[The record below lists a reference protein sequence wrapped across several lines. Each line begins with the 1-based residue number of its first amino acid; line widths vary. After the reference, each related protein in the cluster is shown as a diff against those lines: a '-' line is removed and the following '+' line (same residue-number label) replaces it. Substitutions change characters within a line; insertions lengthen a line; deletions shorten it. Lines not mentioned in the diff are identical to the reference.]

1 MNMQNK
7 KCYPNSILRA
17 KINKKRM
24 EQKFTY
30 EMSIMNK
37 HTQVALIEYNEDVQA
52 ITNIYEVT
60 NIEYAPLFFYNAYF
74 NTSISNVKAMNQ
86 WFQGRAIP
94 SSRKNLNHLLERLNV
109 SSPSDLLNKEFA
121 LSLSDQYWIV
131 EEHSRIQWED
141 INFFTHDFDSTGFLQ
156 ASLDDS
162 SHSYTVQNDS
172 IKTPNN
178 TIDGMLP
185 KGWAIENNKQVLI
198 KGTYTHFEQEPFNE
212 WLASQICKRLG
223 FDYCNY
229 IVDWHTIM
237 QDKVIVSKCKN
248 FINENEEIIS
258 AYDVFQ
264 SAKKENNINDYEHYV
279 RILENHG
286 ILDARKKITEMFVV
300 DYLTMNIDRHLKN
313 FGIIRNVETLKWE
326 RVTPIF
332 DTGQSMCCDEYT
344 QNMDFTHGC
353 GKFFTDANKD
363 YNAILKSLD
372 MDTFRAIPIQ
382 NLKGLSEEYYV
393 FLKSFQREMEYKN
406 KDWSDER
413 LKNLKDGLSKRI
425 DLFEKER

>member
-1 MNMQNK
+1 MI
-7 KCYPNSILRA
+7 CRL
-17 KINKKRM
+17 
-24 EQKFTY
+24 
-30 EMSIMNK
+30 MNK

-52 ITNIYEVT
+52 IINIYEIT
-60 NIEYAPLFFYNAYF
+60 NIEYAPLSFYNAYH
-74 NTSISNVKAMNQ
+74 NMSISNVKAMNQ

-94 SSRKNLNHLLERLNV
+94 SSRKNLKHLLERLHV

-141 INFFTHDFDSTGFLQ
+141 INFFTHDFNSTGFLR

-172 IKTPNN
+172 LKTPNN
-178 TIDGMLP
+178 TTDGMLP

-198 KGTYTHFEQEPFNE
+198 KGTYTRFEQEPFNE

-229 IVDWHTIM
+229 IVDWHTIK
-237 QDKVIVSKCKN
+237 QDKVIVSKCEN

-264 SAKKENNINDYEHYV
+264 SLKKENTINDYEHYV

-300 DYLTMNIDRHLKN
+300 DYLMMNYDRHLKN

>member
-1 MNMQNK
+1 
-7 KCYPNSILRA
+7 
-17 KINKKRM
+17 
-24 EQKFTY
+24 
-30 EMSIMNK
+30 MNK

-60 NIEYAPLFFYNAYF
+60 NIEYAPLSFYNAYF
-74 NTSISNVKAMNQ
+74 NTSISNVNAMNQ

-94 SSRKNLNHLLERLNV
+94 SSRKNLNHLLERLNI
-109 SSPSDLLNKEFA
+109 SSPGDLLNKHLA

-131 EEHSRIQWED
+131 DKSSCIQWKD
-141 INFFTHDFDSTGFLQ
+141 INFFTHDFDLTGFLQ

-162 SHSYTVQNDS
+162 THSYTVQNDS

-178 TIDGMLP
+178 TTDGMLP
-185 KGWAIENNKQVLI
+185 KGWIIENDKRILI
-198 KGTYTHFEQEPFNE
+198 KGTYTRFEQEPFDE

-229 IVDWHTIM
+229 IVDWYTIK
-237 QDKVIVSKCKN
+237 QDKVIVSKCEN
-248 FINENEEIIS
+248 FINQNEEIIS
-258 AYDVFQ
+258 AYDVLH
-264 SAKKENNINDYEHYV
+264 SSKKENTINDYEHYV

-286 ILDARKKITEMFVV
+286 ILAARKKITEMFVV
-300 DYLTMNIDRHLKN
+300 DYLMMNYDRHLKN

-353 GKFFTDANKD
+353 GKFFTDVNKD

-372 MDTFRAIPIQ
+372 MDTIRAIPIQ

-393 FLKSFQREMEYKN
+393 FLKSFQSEMEYKN
-406 KDWSDER
+406 KEWSDER
-413 LKNLKDGLSKRI
+413 LKNLKNGLSTRI

>member
-1 MNMQNK
+1 M
-7 KCYPNSILRA
+7 KCRL
-17 KINKKRM
+17 
-24 EQKFTY
+24 
-30 EMSIMNK
+30 MNK

-52 ITNIYEVT
+52 ITNIYEIT
-60 NIEYAPLFFYNAYF
+60 NIEYAPLSFYNAYF
-74 NTSISNVKAMNQ
+74 NTSISNVNAMNQ

-94 SSRKNLNHLLERLNV
+94 SSRKNLNHLLERLNI
-109 SSPSDLLNKEFA
+109 SSPGDLLNKHFA

-131 EEHSRIQWED
+131 DESSCIQWKD
-141 INFFTHDFDSTGFLQ
+141 INFFTHDFDLTGFLQ

-162 SHSYTVQNDS
+162 THSYTVQNDS

-178 TIDGMLP
+178 TTDGMLP
-185 KGWAIENNKQVLI
+185 KGWIIENDKRILI
-198 KGTYTHFEQEPFNE
+198 KGTYTRFEQEPFDE

-229 IVDWHTIM
+229 IVDWYTIK
-237 QDKVIVSKCKN
+237 QDKVIVSKCEN
-248 FINENEEIIS
+248 FINQNEEIIS
-258 AYDVFQ
+258 AYDVLH
-264 SAKKENNINDYEHYV
+264 SSKKENTINDYEHYV

-286 ILDARKKITEMFVV
+286 ILAARKKITEMFVV
-300 DYLTMNIDRHLKN
+300 DYLMMNYDRHLKN

-353 GKFFTDANKD
+353 GKFFTDVNKD

>member
-1 MNMQNK
+1 
-7 KCYPNSILRA
+7 
-17 KINKKRM
+17 
-24 EQKFTY
+24 
-30 EMSIMNK
+30 MNK

-60 NIEYAPLFFYNAYF
+60 NIEYAPLSFYNAYF

-86 WFQGRAIP
+86 WLQGRAIP
-94 SSRKNLNHLLERLNV
+94 SSRKNLNHLLERLNI
-109 SSPSDLLNKEFA
+109 SSPGDLLNKHFA

-131 EEHSRIQWED
+131 DESSCIQWKD

-162 SHSYTVQNDS
+162 THSYTVQNDS

-178 TIDGMLP
+178 TTDGMLP
-185 KGWAIENNKQVLI
+185 KGWIIENDKRILI
-198 KGTYTHFEQEPFNE
+198 KGTYTRFEQEPFDE

-229 IVDWHTIM
+229 IVDWYTIK
-237 QDKVIVSKCKN
+237 QDEVIVSKCEN
-248 FINENEEIIS
+248 FINQNEEIIS
-258 AYDVFQ
+258 AYDVLH
-264 SAKKENNINDYEHYV
+264 SSKKENTINDYEHYV

-286 ILDARKKITEMFVV
+286 ILAARKKITEMFVV
-300 DYLTMNIDRHLKN
+300 DYLMMNYDRHLKN

>member
-1 MNMQNK
+1 M
-7 KCYPNSILRA
+7 KCRL
-17 KINKKRM
+17 
-24 EQKFTY
+24 
-30 EMSIMNK
+30 MNK

-60 NIEYAPLFFYNAYF
+60 NIEYAPLFFYNAYH
-74 NTSISNVKAMNQ
+74 NMSISNVKAMNQ

-94 SSRKNLNHLLERLNV
+94 SSRKNLNQLLERLNI
-109 SSPSDLLNKEFA
+109 SSPGDLLNKHFA

-131 EEHSRIQWED
+131 DESSCIQWKD

-162 SHSYTVQNDS
+162 THSYTVQNDS

-178 TIDGMLP
+178 TTDGMLP
-185 KGWAIENNKQVLI
+185 KGWIIENDKRILI
-198 KGTYTHFEQEPFNE
+198 KGTYTRFEQEPFDE

-229 IVDWHTIM
+229 IVDWYTIK
-237 QDKVIVSKCKN
+237 QDEVIVSKCEN
-248 FINENEEIIS
+248 FINQNEEIIS
-258 AYDVFQ
+258 AYDVLH
-264 SAKKENNINDYEHYV
+264 SSKKENTINDYEHYV

-286 ILDARKKITEMFVV
+286 ILAARKKITEMFVV
-300 DYLTMNIDRHLKN
+300 DYLMMNYDRHLKN

>member
-1 MNMQNK
+1 MI
-7 KCYPNSILRA
+7 CRL
-17 KINKKRM
+17 
-24 EQKFTY
+24 
-30 EMSIMNK
+30 MNK

-52 ITNIYEVT
+52 IINIYEIT
-60 NIEYAPLFFYNAYF
+60 NIEYAPLSFYNVYH
-74 NTSISNVKAMNQ
+74 NMSISNVKAMNQ

-162 SHSYTVQNDS
+162 VYSYAVQKDPL
-172 IKTPNN
+172 KTPNN
-178 TIDGMLP
+178 TTDGMLP

-198 KGTYTHFEQEPFNE
+198 KGTYTRFEQEPFNE

-229 IVDWHTIM
+229 IVNWYTIK
-237 QDKVIVSKCKN
+237 QDKVIVSKCEN
-248 FINENEEIIS
+248 FINQNEEIIS

-264 SAKKENNINDYEHYV
+264 SSKKENTINDYEHYV
-279 RILENHG
+279 HILENHG

-300 DYLTMNIDRHLKN
+300 DYLMMNIDRHLKN

-353 GKFFTDANKD
+353 GKFFTDVNKD

-372 MDTFRAIPIQ
+372 MDTIRAIPIQ

>member
-1 MNMQNK
+1 
-7 KCYPNSILRA
+7 
-17 KINKKRM
+17 
-24 EQKFTY
+24 
-30 EMSIMNK
+30 MNK

-52 ITNIYEVT
+52 ITNIYEIT
-60 NIEYAPLFFYNAYF
+60 NIEYAPLSFYNAYF
-74 NTSISNVKAMNQ
+74 NTSISNVNAMNQ

-109 SSPSDLLNKEFA
+109 SSPGDLLNKHFA

-131 EEHSRIQWED
+131 DESSCIQWKD

-162 SHSYTVQNDS
+162 THSYTVQNDS

-178 TIDGMLP
+178 TTDGMLP
-185 KGWAIENNKQVLI
+185 KGWIIENDKRILI
-198 KGTYTHFEQEPFNE
+198 KGTYTRFEQEPFDE

-229 IVDWHTIM
+229 IVDWYTIK
-237 QDKVIVSKCKN
+237 QDEVIVSKCEN
-248 FINENEEIIS
+248 FINQNEEIIS
-258 AYDVFQ
+258 AYDVLH
-264 SAKKENNINDYEHYV
+264 SSKKENTINDYEHYV

-286 ILDARKKITEMFVV
+286 ILAARKKITEMFVV
-300 DYLTMNIDRHLKN
+300 DYLMMNYDRHLKN

-353 GKFFTDANKD
+353 GKFFTDVNKD

>member
-1 MNMQNK
+1 MRKYIK
-7 KCYPNSILRA
+7 KEGSKNSLMKYRL
-17 KINKKRM
+17 
-24 EQKFTY
+24 
-30 EMSIMNK
+30 MNK
-37 HTQVALIEYNEDVQA
+37 QTQIALVEYNEDVQA
-52 ITNIYEVT
+52 ITNIYEIT
-60 NIEYAPLFFYNAYF
+60 NIEYAPLSFYNAYY

-86 WFQGRAIP
+86 WFQGRGIP
-94 SSRKNLNHLLERLNV
+94 SWRKNLNHLLERLGI
-109 SSPSDLLNKEFA
+109 SSPGDLLNKAFA

-131 EEHSRIQWED
+131 EEHSHIQWED
-141 INFFTHDFDSTGFLQ
+141 INFFTHDFNSTGFLQ

-162 SHSYTVQNDS
+162 FHSYTVQKDS
-172 IKTPNN
+172 LKTPNN
-178 TIDGMLP
+178 TTDGTLP

-198 KGTYTHFEQEPFNE
+198 KGTYTRFEQEPFNE

-223 FDYCNY
+223 FDYCNC
-229 IVDWHTIM
+229 IVDWYTIK
-237 QDKVIVSKCKN
+237 QDKVIVSKCEN
-248 FINENEEIIS
+248 FINQNEEIIS
-258 AYDVFQ
+258 AYDVFH
-264 SAKKENNINDYEHYV
+264 SSKKENNINDYEHYV

-286 ILDARKKITEMFVV
+286 ILDVRKKITEMFVV
-300 DYLTMNIDRHLKN
+300 DYLTMNYDRHLKN

-372 MDTFRAIPIQ
+372 MDTVRAIPVQ
-382 NLKGLSEEYYV
+382 NLKGLPEEYYA
-393 FLKSFQREMEYKN
+393 FLKSFQRKMEYKN
-406 KDWSDER
+406 KEWSDER
-413 LKNLKDGLSKRI
+413 LKNLKNGLSTRI

>member
-1 MNMQNK
+1 
-7 KCYPNSILRA
+7 
-17 KINKKRM
+17 
-24 EQKFTY
+24 
-30 EMSIMNK
+30 MNK

-413 LKNLKDGLSKRI
+413 LKNLKDGLSERI

>member
-1 MNMQNK
+1 
-7 KCYPNSILRA
+7 
-17 KINKKRM
+17 
-24 EQKFTY
+24 
-30 EMSIMNK
+30 MNK

-52 ITNIYEVT
+52 ITNIYEIT
-60 NIEYAPLFFYNAYF
+60 NIEYAPLSFYNAYF
-74 NTSISNVKAMNQ
+74 NTSISNVNAMNQ

-94 SSRKNLNHLLERLNV
+94 SSRKNLNHLLERLNI
-109 SSPSDLLNKEFA
+109 SSPSDLLNKHFA

-131 EEHSRIQWED
+131 DESSCIQWKD
-141 INFFTHDFDSTGFLQ
+141 INFFTHDFDLTGFLQ

-162 SHSYTVQNDS
+162 THSYTVQNDS

-178 TIDGMLP
+178 TTDGMLP
-185 KGWAIENNKQVLI
+185 KGWIIENDKRILI
-198 KGTYTHFEQEPFNE
+198 KGTYTRFEQEPFDE

-229 IVDWHTIM
+229 IVDWYTIK
-237 QDKVIVSKCKN
+237 QDKVIVSKCEN
-248 FINENEEIIS
+248 FINQNEEIIS
-258 AYDVFQ
+258 AYDVLH
-264 SAKKENNINDYEHYV
+264 SSKKENTINDYEHYV

-286 ILDARKKITEMFVV
+286 ILAARKKITEMFVV
-300 DYLTMNIDRHLKN
+300 DYLMMNYDRHLKN

>member
-1 MNMQNK
+1 MI
-7 KCYPNSILRA
+7 CRL
-17 KINKKRM
+17 
-24 EQKFTY
+24 
-30 EMSIMNK
+30 MNK
-37 HTQVALIEYNEDVQA
+37 HTQVDLIEYNEDVQA
-52 ITNIYEVT
+52 ITNIYEIT
-60 NIEYAPLFFYNAYF
+60 NIEYAPLSFYNAYH
-74 NTSISNVKAMNQ
+74 NASISNVKAMNQ

-94 SSRKNLNHLLERLNV
+94 SSRKNLKHLLERLNV

-141 INFFTHDFDSTGFLQ
+141 INFFTHDFNSTGFLR

-172 IKTPNN
+172 LKTPNN
-178 TIDGMLP
+178 TTDGMLP

-198 KGTYTHFEQEPFNE
+198 KGTYTRFEQEPFNE

-229 IVDWHTIM
+229 IVDWHTIK
-237 QDKVIVSKCKN
+237 QDKVIVSKCEN

-264 SAKKENNINDYEHYV
+264 SLKKENTINDYEHYV

-300 DYLTMNIDRHLKN
+300 DYLTMNVDRHLKN
-313 FGIIRNVETLKWE
+313 FGIIRNVEILKWE

-332 DTGQSMCCDEYT
+332 DTGQSMCCDEPV

-353 GKFFTDANKD
+353 GKFFTDASKD
-363 YNAILKSLD
+363 YNVILKSLD
-372 MDTFRAIPIQ
+372 MDTVRAIPIQ
-382 NLKGLSEEYYV
+382 NLKGLSEEYYA
-393 FLKSFQREMEYKN
+393 FLKSFQNEMEYKN
-406 KDWSDER
+406 KEWSDER
-413 LKNLKDGLSKRI
+413 LKNLKNGLSTRI
-425 DLFEKER
+425 NLFEKER

>member
-1 MNMQNK
+1 M
-7 KCYPNSILRA
+7 KCRL
-17 KINKKRM
+17 
-24 EQKFTY
+24 
-30 EMSIMNK
+30 MNK
-37 HTQVALIEYNEDVQA
+37 HTQVALVEYNEDVQA
-52 ITNIYEVT
+52 ITNIYEIS
-60 NIEYAPLFFYNAYF
+60 NIDYAPLSFYNAYH

-86 WFQGRAIP
+86 WFQGRGIP
-94 SSRKNLNHLLERLNV
+94 SRRKNLKHVLERLNI
-109 SSPSDLLNKEFA
+109 SSPGDLLNKHFA

-131 EEHSRIQWED
+131 DESSCIQWED

-162 SHSYTVQNDS
+162 VYSYAIQKDS
-172 IKTPNN
+172 LKTPNN
-178 TIDGMLP
+178 TTDGMLQ
-185 KGWAIENNKQVLI
+185 KGWIIENDKRILV

-229 IVDWHTIM
+229 IVDWYTIK
-237 QDKVIVSKCKN
+237 QDKAIVSKCEN
-248 FINENEEIIS
+248 FINENEELIS

-264 SAKKENNINDYEHYV
+264 SAKKENTINDYEHYV
-279 RILENHG
+279 QTLENHG

-300 DYLTMNIDRHLKN
+300 DYLIMNYDRHLKN

-353 GKFFTDANKD
+353 GKFFTDVNKD

-372 MDTFRAIPIQ
+372 MDTIRSIPIHK
-382 NLKGLSEEYYV
+382 LKGLAEEYYV
-393 FLKSFQREMEYKN
+393 FLKSFQTKMEYKN
-406 KDWSDER
+406 KEWSDER
-413 LKNLKDGLSKRI
+413 LKKLKDGLSTRI
-425 DLFEKER
+425 DLFEKERDEI

>member
-1 MNMQNK
+1 
-7 KCYPNSILRA
+7 
-17 KINKKRM
+17 
-24 EQKFTY
+24 
-30 EMSIMNK
+30 MNK

-60 NIEYAPLFFYNAYF
+60 NIEYAPLSFYNAYF
-74 NTSISNVKAMNQ
+74 NTSISNVNAMNQ

-94 SSRKNLNHLLERLNV
+94 SSRKNLNHLLERLNI
-109 SSPSDLLNKEFA
+109 SSPGDLLNKHFA

-131 EEHSRIQWED
+131 DESSCIQWKD
-141 INFFTHDFDSTGFLQ
+141 INFFTHDFDLTGFLQ

-162 SHSYTVQNDS
+162 THSYTVQNDS

-178 TIDGMLP
+178 TTDGMLP
-185 KGWAIENNKQVLI
+185 KGWIIENDKRILI
-198 KGTYTHFEQEPFNE
+198 KGTYTRFEQEPFDE

-229 IVDWHTIM
+229 IVDWYTIK
-237 QDKVIVSKCKN
+237 QDKVIVSKCEN
-248 FINENEEIIS
+248 FINQNEEIIS
-258 AYDVFQ
+258 AYDVLH
-264 SAKKENNINDYEHYV
+264 SSKKENTINDYEHYV

-286 ILDARKKITEMFVV
+286 ILAARKKITEMFVV
-300 DYLTMNIDRHLKN
+300 DYLMMNYDRHLKN

-353 GKFFTDANKD
+353 GKFFTDVNKD

-372 MDTFRAIPIQ
+372 MDTIRAIPIQ

-393 FLKSFQREMEYKN
+393 FLKSFQSEMEYKN
-406 KDWSDER
+406 KEWSDER
-413 LKNLKDGLSKRI
+413 LKNLKNGLSTRI

>member
-1 MNMQNK
+1 MI
-7 KCYPNSILRA
+7 CRL
-17 KINKKRM
+17 
-24 EQKFTY
+24 
-30 EMSIMNK
+30 MNK

-52 ITNIYEVT
+52 IINIYEIT
-60 NIEYAPLFFYNAYF
+60 NIEYAPLSFYNAYH
-74 NTSISNVKAMNQ
+74 NMSISNVKAMNQ

-172 IKTPNN
+172 LKTPNN

-237 QDKVIVSKCKN
+237 QDKVIVSKCEN
-248 FINENEEIIS
+248 FINKNEEIIS
-258 AYDVFQ
+258 AYDVFH
-264 SAKKENNINDYEHYV
+264 SSK
-279 RILENHG
+279 
-286 ILDARKKITEMFVV
+286 KKIPLMI
-300 DYLTMNIDRHLKN
+300 MNI
-313 FGIIRNVETLKWE
+313 
-326 RVTPIF
+326 
-332 DTGQSMCCDEYT
+332 MY
-344 QNMDFTHGC
+344 
-353 GKFFTDANKD
+353 A
-363 YNAILKSLD
+363 Y
-372 MDTFRAIPIQ
+372 
-382 NLKGLSEEYYV
+382 
-393 FLKSFQREMEYKN
+393 
-406 KDWSDER
+406 
-413 LKNLKDGLSKRI
+413 
-425 DLFEKER
+425 

>member
-1 MNMQNK
+1 
-7 KCYPNSILRA
+7 
-17 KINKKRM
+17 
-24 EQKFTY
+24 
-30 EMSIMNK
+30 MNK

>member
-1 MNMQNK
+1 M
-7 KCYPNSILRA
+7 KCRL
-17 KINKKRM
+17 
-24 EQKFTY
+24 
-30 EMSIMNK
+30 MNK

-60 NIEYAPLFFYNAYF
+60 NIEYAPLSFYNAYH
-74 NTSISNVKAMNQ
+74 NMSISNVKAMNQ

-94 SSRKNLNHLLERLNV
+94 SSRKNLNHLLERLNI
-109 SSPSDLLNKEFA
+109 SSPGDLLNKHFA

-131 EEHSRIQWED
+131 DESSCIQWKD

-162 SHSYTVQNDS
+162 THSYTVQNDS

-178 TIDGMLP
+178 TTDGMLP
-185 KGWAIENNKQVLI
+185 KGWIIENDKRILI
-198 KGTYTHFEQEPFNE
+198 KGTYTRFEQEPFDE

-229 IVDWHTIM
+229 IVDWYTIK
-237 QDKVIVSKCKN
+237 QDEVIVSKCEN
-248 FINENEEIIS
+248 FINQNEEIIS
-258 AYDVFQ
+258 AYDVLH
-264 SAKKENNINDYEHYV
+264 SSKKENTINDYEHYV

-286 ILDARKKITEMFVV
+286 ILAARKKITEMFVV
-300 DYLTMNIDRHLKN
+300 DYLMMNYDRHLKN

>member
-1 MNMQNK
+1 M
-7 KCYPNSILRA
+7 KCRL
-17 KINKKRM
+17 
-24 EQKFTY
+24 
-30 EMSIMNK
+30 MNK

-52 ITNIYEVT
+52 ITNVYEVT
-60 NIEYAPLFFYNAYF
+60 NIEYAPLSFYNAYF

-94 SSRKNLNHLLERLNV
+94 SWRKNLNHLLERLNV
-109 SSPSDLLNKEFA
+109 SSPSDLLNKHFA

-131 EEHSRIQWED
+131 DESSCIQWKD

-162 SHSYTVQNDS
+162 THSYTVQNDS

-178 TIDGMLP
+178 TTDGMLP
-185 KGWAIENNKQVLI
+185 KGWIIENDKRILI
-198 KGTYTHFEQEPFNE
+198 KGTYTRFEQEPFDE

-229 IVDWHTIM
+229 IVDWYTIK
-237 QDKVIVSKCKN
+237 QDEVIVSKCEN
-248 FINENEEIIS
+248 FINQNEEIIS
-258 AYDVFQ
+258 AYDVLH
-264 SAKKENNINDYEHYV
+264 SSKKENTINDYEHYV

-286 ILDARKKITEMFVV
+286 ILAARKKITEMFVV

-353 GKFFTDANKD
+353 GKFFTDVNKD

>member
-1 MNMQNK
+1 
-7 KCYPNSILRA
+7 
-17 KINKKRM
+17 
-24 EQKFTY
+24 
-30 EMSIMNK
+30 MNK

-60 NIEYAPLFFYNAYF
+60 NIEYAPLSFYNAYF
-74 NTSISNVKAMNQ
+74 NTSISNVNAMNQ

-94 SSRKNLNHLLERLNV
+94 SSRKNLNHLLERLNI
-109 SSPSDLLNKEFA
+109 SSPGDLLNKHFA

-131 EEHSRIQWED
+131 DESSCIQWKD
-141 INFFTHDFDSTGFLQ
+141 INFFTHDFDLTGFLQ

-162 SHSYTVQNDS
+162 THSYTVQNDS

-178 TIDGMLP
+178 TTDGMLP
-185 KGWAIENNKQVLI
+185 KGWIIENDKRILI
-198 KGTYTHFEQEPFNE
+198 KGTYTRFEQEPFDE

-229 IVDWHTIM
+229 IVDWYTIR
-237 QDKVIVSKCKN
+237 QDKVIVSKCEN
-248 FINENEEIIS
+248 FINQNEEIIS
-258 AYDVFQ
+258 AYDVLH
-264 SAKKENNINDYEHYV
+264 SSKKENTINDYEHYV

-286 ILDARKKITEMFVV
+286 ILAARKKITEMFVV
-300 DYLTMNIDRHLKN
+300 DYLMMNYDRHLKN

-353 GKFFTDANKD
+353 GKFFTDVNKD

-372 MDTFRAIPIQ
+372 MDTIRAIPIQ

-393 FLKSFQREMEYKN
+393 FLKSFQSEMEYKN
-406 KDWSDER
+406 KEWSDER
-413 LKNLKDGLSKRI
+413 LKNLKNGLSTRI

>member
-1 MNMQNK
+1 M
-7 KCYPNSILRA
+7 KCRL
-17 KINKKRM
+17 
-24 EQKFTY
+24 
-30 EMSIMNK
+30 MNK

-52 ITNIYEVT
+52 ITNIYEIT
-60 NIEYAPLFFYNAYF
+60 NIEYAPLSFYNAYF
-74 NTSISNVKAMNQ
+74 NTSISNVNAMNQ

-94 SSRKNLNHLLERLNV
+94 SSRKNLNHLLERLNI
-109 SSPSDLLNKEFA
+109 SSPGDLLNKHFA

-131 EEHSRIQWED
+131 DESSCIQWKD
-141 INFFTHDFDSTGFLQ
+141 INFFTHDFDLTGFLQ

-162 SHSYTVQNDS
+162 THSYTVQNDS

-178 TIDGMLP
+178 TTDGMLP
-185 KGWAIENNKQVLI
+185 KGWIIENDKRILI
-198 KGTYTHFEQEPFNE
+198 KGTYTRFEQEPFDE

-229 IVDWHTIM
+229 IVDWYTIK
-237 QDKVIVSKCKN
+237 QDKVIVSKCEN
-248 FINENEEIIS
+248 FINQNEEIIS
-258 AYDVFQ
+258 AYDVLH
-264 SAKKENNINDYEHYV
+264 SSKKENTINDYEHYV

-286 ILDARKKITEMFVV
+286 ILAARKKITEMFVV
-300 DYLTMNIDRHLKN
+300 DYLMMNYDRHLKN

-353 GKFFTDANKD
+353 GKFFTDVNKD

-413 LKNLKDGLSKRI
+413 LKNLKNGLSTRI

>member
-1 MNMQNK
+1 M
-7 KCYPNSILRA
+7 KCRL
-17 KINKKRM
+17 
-24 EQKFTY
+24 
-30 EMSIMNK
+30 MNK

-52 ITNIYEVT
+52 ITNIYEIT
-60 NIEYAPLFFYNAYF
+60 NIEYAPLSFYNAYF

-94 SSRKNLNHLLERLNV
+94 SSRKNLNHLLERLNI
-109 SSPSDLLNKEFA
+109 SSPGDLLNKHFA

-131 EEHSRIQWED
+131 DESSCIQWKD
-141 INFFTHDFDSTGFLQ
+141 INFITHDFDSTGFLQ

-162 SHSYTVQNDS
+162 THSYTVQNDS

-178 TIDGMLP
+178 TTDGMLP
-185 KGWAIENNKQVLI
+185 KGWIIENDKRILI
-198 KGTYTHFEQEPFNE
+198 KGTYTRFEQEPFDE

-229 IVDWHTIM
+229 IVDWYTIK
-237 QDKVIVSKCKN
+237 QDEVIVSKCEN
-248 FINENEEIIS
+248 FINQNEEIIS
-258 AYDVFQ
+258 AYDVLH
-264 SAKKENNINDYEHYV
+264 SSKKENTINDYEHYV

-286 ILDARKKITEMFVV
+286 ILAARKKITEMFVV
-300 DYLTMNIDRHLKN
+300 DYLMMNYDRHLKN